1 MSASDVRF
9 SRKTAA
15 DISAR
20 YANTSREK
28 SYAQSFWRD
37 IFTELCRIDTFAL
50 VEFEHAVISR
60 PGEGTKSIDALWPGV
75 VLIEH
80 KSRGKSLDE
89 AEVQARQYLTLLPNA
104 DRPPYVIVSD
114 FAVIRIINILTND
127 LFEFPLADLPDEAH
141 RFGAI
146 IDGHHSDATLV
157 EESADRQAAELMGS
171 LYTAFETAG
180 QSGHDTSIFLMRL
193 LFLLFAEDTG
203 LLRAGAFGELVES
216 SQDDGTGLGAALAEL
231 FDVLNTPLKNRL
243 GTLSA
248 RLATFPYVNGK
259 LFAESLRTFVFNRE
273 MRNALLAASRYD
285 WSGISPAVFG
295 SLFQAVRDAET
306 RRAMGEH
313 YTSVVN
319 IKRVIS
325 NLFLNDFR
333 EKFLALI
340 DNPVGLRQF
349 REELSTY
356 RWLDPAGGS
365 GNFLIV
371 AYREMRS
378 LEHDII
384 RRLQEL
390 DGGRTQLLTDGTAEL
405 RVELTQFH
413 GIEIDEWSS
422 AIARVGMFLADHQAN
437 LELELLTGTAPNL
450 LPLNEAANIVTA
462 DALEIPWDSVCELD
476 DRTFIMGNPPFL
488 GARRQSPEQK
498 QQTERIWSDTRGSG
512 SLDYVTNWLR
522 IAADFAV
529 NRGSKVAFVASKSIS
544 QGEQPAILWGYLTGI
559 GISIAFAHQSFE
571 WRNGSKQEATVH
583 VVILGLSPVSRE
595 AVVLWRRKR
604 GTNDFV
610 STVVEN
616 INAYLLAAP
625 NILISRRSKP
635 LAAHVPEMRYGSQ
648 PNDGGHISNIT
659 SDEAERIRESD
670 AVAASYL
677 RRIIGAR
684 EVLHNEERWC
694 LWLVDATPAEIRQSP
709 ELRRRLQAVREQ
721 RLASRR
727 AATQE
732 LADTPGLFGFIAQP
746 ESDYIAIPRHSS
758 SEREYI
764 PFAYFPPSVVTTDAL
779 SLIPDAPKWLFG
791 AISSRPFVVWS
802 HAVSGRLGEG
812 IRISGGITYNNFP
825 FPEFSG
831 DVEEELAAGAQA
843 VLDAR
848 TNHSDAS
855 LADLYENLAM
865 PVGLRRAHQILDS
878 VMMEALGV
886 DSRASDEDL
895 LEAMFDRYRSL
906 TEPVRS

>member
-1 MSASDVRF
+1 MIDGTSRF
-9 SRKTAA
+9 SRKAA
-15 DISAR
+15 AEIAAR

-37 IFTELCRIDTFAL
+37 IFTEICRIDTFAL
-50 VEFEHAVISR
+50 IEFERAVSSPR
-60 PGEGTKSIDALWPGV
+60 GEGTKSIDALWPGV

-89 AEVQARQYLTLLPNA
+89 AEVQAREYLTLLPNA
-104 DRPPYVIVSD
+104 ERPPYVIVSD
-114 FAVIRIINILTND
+114 FAVIRIINILTNEA
-127 LFEFPLADLPDEAH
+127 FQFPLADLPNEVH

-146 IDGHHSDATLV
+146 IEGHQSDATLV

-171 LYTAFETAG
+171 LYTAFEAAG
-180 QSGHDTSIFLMRL
+180 HSGHDTSVFLMRL

-203 LLRAGAFGELVES
+203 LMRTGAFGELVET
-216 SQDDGTGLGAALAEL
+216 SQEDGTGLGAALAEL
-231 FDVLNTPLKNRL
+231 FDVLNTPPSERL

-248 RLATFPYVNGK
+248 SLSAFPYVNGK
-259 LFAESLRTFVFNRE
+259 LFEEPLRTFAFNRE
-273 MRNALLAASRYD
+273 MRNALLEASRYD

-325 NLFLNDFR
+325 NLFLNEFR
-333 EKFLALI
+333 DRFLTLI

-349 REELSTY
+349 RDELGAY

-378 LEHDII
+378 LEHDIV

-390 DGGRTQLLTDGTAEL
+390 DGGRTQLRTDGTAEL
-405 RVELTQFH
+405 RVRLTQFH

-462 DALEIPWDSVCELD
+462 DALEIPWESVCEVD
-476 DRTFIMGNPPFL
+476 NRTFIMGNPPFL
-488 GARRQSPEQK
+488 GARLQSPEQK
-498 QQTERIWSDTRGSG
+498 QQTERIWSDTKGSG

-529 NRGSKVAFVASKSIS
+529 IRGASVAFVASKSIS
-544 QGEQPAILWGYLTGI
+544 QGEQPAILWDYLSRI
-559 GISIAFAHQSFE
+559 GVSIAFAHQSFE
-571 WRNGSKQEATVH
+571 WRNGSKEEATVH
-583 VVILGLSPVSRE
+583 VVIVGLSATPRE
-595 AVVLWRRKR
+595 TVVLWRRDR
-604 GTNDFV
+604 TSNDFV
-610 STVVEN
+610 STVVSN

-635 LAAHVPEMRYGSQ
+635 LVAHVPKMRYGSQ

-659 SDEAERIRESD
+659 AADAETIRETD
-670 AVAASYL
+670 PIAAAYL

-684 EVLHNEERWC
+684 ELIHDEERWC
-694 LWLVDATPAEIRQSP
+694 LWLVDATPTEIRQSP
-709 ELRRRLQAVREQ
+709 ELRRRLEAVREQ
-721 RLASRR
+721 RRASKR
-727 AATQE
+727 AATQA

-746 ESDYIAIPRHSS
+746 GSDYIAIPRHSS

-802 HAVSGRLGEG
+802 HAVSGRIGEG

-825 FPEFSG
+825 FPESSR
-831 DVEEELAAGAQA
+831 DIEHELTAGAQA
-843 VLDAR
+843 VLEAR
-848 TNHSDAS
+848 ANHPQAS
-855 LADLYENLAM
+855 LADLYESVAM
-865 PVGLRRAHQILDS
+865 PVELRRAHQSLDG
-878 VMMEALGV
+878 VMMRAFDV
-886 DSRASDEDL
+886 DIHASDEDL
-895 LEAMFDRYRSL
+895 LEAMFDRYRL
-906 TEPVRS
+906 LPTAE